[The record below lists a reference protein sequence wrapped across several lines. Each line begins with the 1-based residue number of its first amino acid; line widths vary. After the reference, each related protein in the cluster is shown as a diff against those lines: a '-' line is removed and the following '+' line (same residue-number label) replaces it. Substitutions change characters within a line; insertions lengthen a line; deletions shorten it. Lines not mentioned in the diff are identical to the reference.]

1 MTDNRAATANGVRII
16 SFVLIA
22 VLVERRR
29 AVMDE
34 ERARGGSP
42 YVAWYEVADAAGW
55 REPAGV
61 NDRFR
66 ELRVIASLGTA

>member
-1 MTDNRAATANGVRII
+1 
-16 SFVLIA
+16 
-22 VLVERRR
+22 
-29 AVMDE
+29 MDE